1 MNQRQIGF
9 PGDDAGKS
17 EIEGR
22 SVVIADGLE
31 GVEEGRYPLW
41 MIIWLSVGLGVFLAW
56 AYFFEIDQYVR
67 AQGEVIP
74 GGRTQEVQVSDG
86 GALAEILVHEG
97 DLVLEGQ
104 ELAILRS
111 ERPRAAYEEGRH
123 QLAALQ
129 ASVQRLHAE
138 AHGIPLQ
145 FGEELDAYPRLLDAE
160 SNLYEQQR
168 QALDDQLMVLRDS
181 LEIASEELAMQQSL
195 LSGGDTSRL
204 EVSRA
209 QQQVI
214 ELQGRIQDAIH
225 QYRGRAAQELSRLES
240 ELAVQRYRLVERADV
255 LDQTVVRSPV
265 RGYVNLVTVNT
276 LGGVLR
282 PGDKLMEIT
291 PLDDEVLVE
300 VRVNPV
306 DVGDLEVGL
315 PVSVK
320 VDTFDYTM
328 FGAISGELVYLSSNT
343 LQERGEG
350 GRQYSYYLGRVRL
363 DDVAQDSR
371 LRNDML
377 QPGMTVSVDIKT
389 SRRTVIEY
397 IAKPVM
403 RAFSGA
409 LSER

>member
-1 MNQRQIGF
+1 MNQRQVGVS
-9 PGDDAGKS
+9 GDEADKLGS
-17 EIEGR
+17 EGR
-22 SVVIADGLE
+22 AVVIADGQE
-31 GVEEGRYPLW
+31 VIEEGRYPLW

-74 GGRTQEVQVSDG
+74 NGRTQEVQVADG
-86 GALAEILVHEG
+86 GVLAQIMVREG

-104 ELAILRS
+104 ELALLRS

-129 ASVQRLHAE
+129 ASVQRLYAE
-138 AHGIPLQ
+138 ANGTPLH
-145 FGEELDAYPRLLDAE
+145 FGEALDVYPRLVE
-160 SNLYEQQR
+160 VERNLYEQQR
-168 QALDDQLMVLRDS
+168 QALDDQLMVLRNS

-209 QQQVI
+209 RRQVI

-225 QYRGRAAQELSRLES
+225 QYRNRAAQELAQLEA
-240 ELAVQRYRLVERADV
+240 ELAAQRYRLVERADI
-255 LDQTVVRSPV
+255 LEQTVVRSPV
-265 RGYVNLVTVNT
+265 QGYVNLITVNT

-282 PGDKLMEIT
+282 PSDKLMEIT
-291 PLDDEVLVE
+291 PLDDEVLIE
-300 VRVNPV
+300 VKINPV

-328 FGAISGELVYLSSNT
+328 FGEVRGELVYLSSNT
-343 LQERGEG
+343 LQERGG
-350 GRQYSYYLGRVRL
+350 DGRQYSYYRGLIRL
-363 DDVAQDSR
+363 DEMPQEAR

-397 IAKPVM
+397 ISKPVM
-403 RAFSGA
+403 RAFRGA
-409 LSER
+409 LSE